1 MLLLMCKNMKI
12 SVETLTDSMDC
23 EITLELENRL
33 LVISSHFDTV
43 TFCQN
48 NLDQMIKDLRTE
60 FKNQRKLIQTI
71 SVFKI
76 PLTTLRVIS
85 GISADLTRFP
95 TARYFYSWIGLIS
108 QNNKSTNKKRSIK
121 IKSRRSFFNISF
133 LEKTICSYFFQIYF
147 F

>member
-1 MLLLMCKNMKI
+1 MKI

>member
-1 MLLLMCKNMKI
+1 M
-12 SVETLTDSMDC
+12 DS

-48 NLDQMIKDLRTE
+48 NLDQMIKDLRTD

-85 GISADLTRFP
+85 GIGADLTKFP
-95 TARYFYSWIGLIS
+95 TTRYFYSWIGLIS